1 MTPDTD
7 GPADAEVNTG
17 KRPSWKD
24 ILWAPIY
31 DFVDTRWGTRGL
43 RLFAISIGL
52 VVVAVAWWGLKDNQ
66 AQSVFLKDIVERA
79 LLVMV
84 AWEWMARTE

>member
-7 GPADAEVNTG
+7 GPADPESDTG

-24 ILWAPIY
+24 LLWTPIY

-52 VVVAVAWWGLKDNQ
+52 VVAAVAWWGLHDNQ
-66 AQSVFLKDIVERA
+66 AQSVFLKDLVEKA

-84 AWEWMARTE
+84 AWEWMSRTE